1 MRDIR
6 STTATTQ
13 EPAPRLGAAQV
24 WSVDLELAPR
34 PWARRDALAVL
45 ERALSGT
52 RLAGARRVW
61 IRREREH
68 LRVLV
73 ADPTADPLR
82 RLRAALAPL
91 VADGTLRD
99 LLLGPRAPLSPH
111 LDGPLGQAL
120 GRYLDHDAAA
130 WLSWERRHPLGDRSS
145 AAALSQAALGDLAF
159 RCVRS
164 RHDRVAL
171 WTHLGGLG
179 EPAVADHLPLVN
191 LAALPRRCAPWL
203 RTLTEAYFLANTRFA
218 DDLNAGATA
227 LDTFELLELI
237 AALHWRRFDLSPPMI
252 AAICANLSG
261 AADPRDDVERCA

>member
-1 MRDIR
+1 MRDMR
-6 STTATTQ
+6 DTTAY
-13 EPAPRLGAAQV
+13 ARLGAPSKV
-24 WSVDLELAPR
+24 WSVELELTPR

-61 IRREREH
+61 IRRERER
-68 LRVLV
+68 LTVFV
-73 ADPTADPLR
+73 ADPSADPRR

-91 VADGTLRD
+91 VGDGTLRD
-99 LLLGPRAPLSPH
+99 AHFGAPAPLSPH

-130 WLSWERRHPLGDRSS
+130 WLCWERRHPLGDRSS
-145 AAALSQAALGDLAF
+145 AAALSQAVLGDLAL
-159 RCVRS
+159 RCVRLQD
-164 RHDRVAL
+164 DRVAL

-179 EPAVADHLPLVN
+179 EPALDDRLPLVN

-203 RTLTEAYFLANTRFA
+203 RTLTEAYFLANTRLA

-261 AADPRDDVERCA
+261 AADPRDDVDRCA

>member
-1 MRDIR
+1 MRT
-6 STTATTQ
+6 TTATHLD
-13 EPAPRLGAAQV
+13 APPQV
-24 WSVDLELAPR
+24 WPVDLELVPR

-61 IRREREH
+61 IRREHER

-73 ADPTADPLR
+73 ADPAADPLHR
-82 RLRAALAPL
+82 IRTALAPL

-99 LLLGPRAPLSPH
+99 LQLGEPAPLSPH
-111 LDGPLGQAL
+111 LDGPLGQVL

-145 AAALSQAALGDLAF
+145 AAALSQAVLGDLAF
-159 RCVRS
+159 RCIRL
-164 RHDRVAL
+164 RNDRVAL
-171 WTHLGGLG
+171 WTHLGGLS
-179 EPAVADHLPLVN
+179 EPERAGHLALVN

-218 DDLNAGATA
+218 EDLRAGATA

-237 AALHWRRFDLSPPMI
+237 AALHWRRFDLSPPTI
-252 AAICANLSG
+252 ATICANLSG
-261 AADPRDDVERCA
+261 AADPRDGVERCA